1 VLSSLPSKQ
10 EKTPGSPILRAI
22 RVPPDGM
29 VQAEWVRQNTQL
41 SISSGRC
48 SHLPPWLDSHDRDH
62 VRANCV
68 PIRRLEKPHRN
79 CFVVQ
84 GLYRYVKIIRREL
97 QESMG
102 KLSDFYQKIVGE
114 MGNDQANRNRG
125 ALRRAP
131 PCSGI
136 FRLCACWRS
145 YESEHEHSGT
155 MQKSWS
161 ERAKKV
167 RRPMPMTIGEGAAA
181 NGARTAAI
189 WLALRTPCAIGAP
202 RGSSCS

>member
-1 VLSSLPSKQ
+1 MLVPRSSHPLYHPGVAPIIAQGLITWQGFRAAFVLSSLPSKQ

-84 GLYRYVKIIRREL
+84 GLYRYTRIIRREI

-102 KLSDFYQKIVGE
+102 KLSDFYQKFLGR
-114 MGNDQANRNRG
+114 NKDWLSLQDANRWPCSMVLVPARRSGAFSSTQKG
-125 ALRRAP
+125 ALIV
-131 PCSGI
+131 S
-136 FRLCACWRS
+136 
-145 YESEHEHSGT
+145 
-155 MQKSWS
+155 
-161 ERAKKV
+161 
-167 RRPMPMTIGEGAAA
+167 
-181 NGARTAAI
+181 I
-189 WLALRTPCAIGAP
+189 W
-202 RGSSCS
+202 